1 MAFAN
6 VNIGTFPADG
16 SGDPL
21 RTAFNK
27 INNNFAN
34 IANGSI
40 TVTAPVQTVAGRTG
54 NIVLTVNDVIGANV
68 IGQSYTMGNVSN
80 WNSNV
85 YTVSQ
90 ALDQL
95 AQRLKTAGY

>member
-34 IANGSI
+34 IDNGSI